1 MIGVPGG
8 AVTTETLLAAAAER
22 ARARY
27 VLRLYVTGS
36 TPRSQRAVAN
46 IRRICEEHLVGRH
59 ELEIVDLLRR
69 PSLAAREWIV
79 AAPTLVR
86 SHPLPERRLV
96 GDLPDA
102 DRVLDGLGLVR
113 PSAPLDPESNA

>member
-1 MIGVPGG
+1 MTGAPG
-8 AVTTETLLAAAAER
+8 AAATMDSLLAAAAEQ

-46 IRRICEEHLVGRH
+46 IRQICEEHLGGRH

-86 SHPLPERRLV
+86 THPLPERRLV
-96 GDLPDA
+96 GDLSDA

-113 PSAPLDPESNA
+113 PSAPPAPVSIA